1 MEHGYDAKVH
11 LKRKKDE
18 SSIGAVKI
26 MKTTKIKNI
35 FGIYKKKLQKV
46 KIFIEKKTTFDFSDT
61 KKILFSNVKDFT
73 FKRYICEMYILA
85 DIK

>member
-35 FGIYKKKLQKV
+35 FGIYKKKL
-46 KIFIEKKTTFDFSDT
+46 
-61 KKILFSNVKDFT
+61 
-73 FKRYICEMYILA
+73 
-85 DIK
+85 